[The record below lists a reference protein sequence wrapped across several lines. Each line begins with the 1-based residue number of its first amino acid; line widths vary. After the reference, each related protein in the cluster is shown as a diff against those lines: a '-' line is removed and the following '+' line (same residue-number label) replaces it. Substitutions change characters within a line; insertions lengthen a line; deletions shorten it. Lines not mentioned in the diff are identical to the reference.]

1 MKRIIYLLGFMTTS
15 FLTTNL
21 NAQTVSKT
29 IVIDAGHGGS
39 DVGSKNNAI
48 VESQF
53 TLEIA
58 KKIQQLAKEK
68 NIEVIL
74 TRDEDKIVDF
84 ENRLS
89 KINSIKPD
97 LVISLHVNNSQN
109 RTTNGSEVFIYKNN
123 TDEYLNKLEE
133 LKKTYLENLKDLDG
147 DKVISLNEYFEYLKG
162 QRYKK
167 NIRIYMRSMQTEI
180 QCTVCAGT
188 RVSPNSGSVSLRLKN
203 ENLSFNQILKLDFLI
218 KRVIY

>member
-21 NAQTVSKT
+21 NAQTASKT

-123 TDEYLNKLEE
+123 TDEKTAQIGSDLAELISFNSIENRG
-133 LKKTYLENLKDLDG
+133 LKKQNFRILRDSQVPAFLLELGFASNDKDIEVLKAADYQKQLAEKIVNYLEN
-147 DKVISLNEYFEYLKG
+147 
-162 QRYKK
+162 YKT
-167 NIRIYMRSMQTEI
+167 I
-180 QCTVCAGT
+180 
-188 RVSPNSGSVSLRLKN
+188 
-203 ENLSFNQILKLDFLI
+203 
-218 KRVIY
+218 